1 MNSQP
6 MTKNIGQA
14 NTKTRTSTSLAD
26 LKKKVKDFA
35 VIDKQGLLVGV
46 VHDLIVDAN
55 RRLNLVIFISNQ
67 ANQKTGEY
75 GQQLADKHPSLFR
88 LQSQKIKQIDKPT
101 KSVFIDLNKSEI
113 EYMPEYLETETPGEA
128 YRQAALHL
136 PTLSENST
144 EQLVNNQTT
153 NSSVE
158 PVNLEQVSEEQ
169 IIRLLEERLV
179 VESSKRKIG
188 EVIVR
193 KVIETRM
200 IQVPVRR
207 EKLIVEQI
215 SPEHKQLAEID
226 LGEEEISG
234 VDLTEVERL
243 EVTGFDSSLTVS
255 GEFSSPKTA
264 SLLLNAIALERNH
277 GCKQVRITIAV
288 EDESQ
293 QKKYQEWFDRCSKG
307 QSLKPEK

>member
-1 MNSQP
+1 

-14 NTKTRTSTSLAD
+14 NSDQTSTSLAD
-26 LKKKVKDFA
+26 LKNKVSNFA
-35 VIDKQGLLVGV
+35 VYDRQGQLVGI

-55 RRLNLVIFISNQ
+55 RRLNLVISSNQ
-67 ANQKTGEY
+67 VNQETLED

-88 LQSQKIKQIDKPT
+88 LQSQRIKKIDKPT

-113 EYMPEYLETETPGEA
+113 EYMPEYLETETPGDA
-128 YRQAALHL
+128 YGQAALHL
-136 PTLSENST
+136 RTLSEST
-144 EQLVNNQTT
+144 EQ
-153 NSSVE
+153 
-158 PVNLEQVSEEQ
+158 PVNYLDEATEEQ
-169 IIRLLEERLV
+169 IISLLEERLV
-179 VESSKRKIG
+179 VESSKRKVG

-193 KVIETRM
+193 KEIETRM

-215 SPEHKQLAEID
+215 SPEYKQLAEID

-234 VDLTEVERL
+234 IDLTEVERV
-243 EVTGFDSSLTVS
+243 EVPHFGTGLMVS

-264 SLLLNAIALERNH
+264 SLLLNAIALEQNH
-277 GCKQVRITIAV
+277 GCNQVRVTIAV
-288 EDESQ
+288 EDESH

-307 QSLKPEK
+307 QQANPEK

>member
-14 NTKTRTSTSLAD
+14 NSDSQTSTSLAD
-26 LKKKVKDFA
+26 LRKKVKDFA
-35 VIDKQGLLVGV
+35 VFDQQGQLVGV
-46 VHDLIVDAN
+46 VHDLVVDTN
-55 RRLNLVIFISNQ
+55 RRLNLVISNQ
-67 ANQKTGEY
+67 VNQETLEY
-75 GQQLADKHPSLFR
+75 GQQLAGKHPSLFR
-88 LQSQKIKQIDKPT
+88 LQSQKIKKIDKPN

-113 EYMPEYLETETPGEA
+113 EYMPEYLETETPGE
-128 YRQAALHL
+128 RI
-136 PTLSENST
+136 LSENST
-144 EQLVNNQTT
+144 EQPVDYQTT
-153 NSSVE
+153 NNPVE
-158 PVNLEQVSEEQ
+158 PVNLEEATEEQ

-193 KVIETRM
+193 KQVETRM

-226 LGEEEISG
+226 LGQEEISG
-234 VDLTEVERL
+234 IELTDIEKL
-243 EVTGFDSSLTVS
+243 EVTHLNSGLTVS

-264 SLLLNAIALERNH
+264 SLLLNAIALEQNH
-277 GCKQVRITIAV
+277 GCNQVRVTIAV
-288 EDESQ
+288 EDESH

-307 QSLKPEK
+307 QQPNPEK

>member
-14 NTKTRTSTSLAD
+14 NANGTNTSIAD
-26 LKKKVKDFA
+26 LKKKVNNFA
-35 VIDKQGLLVGV
+35 VFDRQGQLIGV

-55 RRLNLVIFISNQ
+55 RRLNLVISNR
-67 ANQKTGEY
+67 ANQQTLEY
-75 GQQLADKHPSLFR
+75 DRQLTDKNPSLFR
-88 LQSQKIKQIDKPT
+88 LQSQRIKKIDKPT
-101 KSVFIDLNKSEI
+101 KSVFIDFNKSEI
-113 EYMPEYLETETPGEA
+113 EYMPEYSETEKPGDVSDGL
-128 YRQAALHL
+128 R
-136 PTLSENST
+136 LSNST
-144 EQLVNNQTT
+144 EQLANNQTI
-153 NSSVE
+153 NSPVE
-158 PVNLEQVSEEQ
+158 PVNLAEVSEEQ

-179 VESSKRKIG
+179 VESSKRKVG

-200 IQVPVRR
+200 IEVPVRR

-226 LGEEEISG
+226 LGQGEITG
-234 VDLTEVERL
+234 VDLTGVEKL
-243 EVTGFDSSLTVS
+243 EVTHFDSGLTVS

-277 GCKQVRITIAV
+277 GCNQVRVTIAV
-288 EDESQ
+288 ENESH
-293 QKKYQEWFDRCSKG
+293 QKKYQEWFDRCSQGRSPK
-307 QSLKPEK
+307 SEK

>member
-14 NTKTRTSTSLAD
+14 NSDSRTSTSLAD
-26 LKKKVKDFA
+26 LRKKVSNFA
-35 VIDKQGLLVGV
+35 VFDQQGQLVGV

-55 RRLNLVIFISNQ
+55 RRLNLVISNQ
-67 ANQKTGEY
+67 ANQGTLEY
-75 GQQLADKHPSLFR
+75 GQQLADKYPSLFR
-88 LQSQKIKQIDKPT
+88 LQSQRIKKIDKPT

-113 EYMPEYLETETPGEA
+113 EYMPEYLETETPGD
-128 YRQAALHL
+128 R
-136 PTLSENST
+136 TLSENST
-144 EQLVNNQTT
+144 ERLDNYQTI
-153 NSSVE
+153 NSPVE
-158 PVNLEQVSEEQ
+158 PENLDYVTEEQ

-179 VESSKRKIG
+179 VESSKRKVG

-207 EKLIVEQI
+207 ERLIVEQI

-226 LGEEEISG
+226 LGQEEISG
-234 VDLTEVERL
+234 IDLTEVEGL
-243 EVTGFDSSLTVS
+243 EATHFDSGLTVS

-264 SLLLNAIALERNH
+264 SLLLNAIALEQNH
-277 GCKQVRITIAV
+277 GCNQVRVTIGV
-288 EDESQ
+288 EDESHK
-293 QKKYQEWFDRCSKG
+293 KKYQEWFDRCSKG

>member
-14 NTKTRTSTSLAD
+14 NSDSQTSTSLTD
-26 LKKKVKDFA
+26 LKNKVINFA
-35 VIDKQGLLVGV
+35 VFDQQGGLVGV

-55 RRLNLVIFISNQ
+55 RRLNLVISNQ
-67 ANQKTGEY
+67 GN
-75 GQQLADKHPSLFR
+75 QQLADKHPYLFR
-88 LQSQKIKQIDKPT
+88 LQSQRIKKIDKPT

-113 EYMPEYLETETPGEA
+113 EYMPEYLEIEAPGDA
-128 YRQAALHL
+128 YRQAAPHL
-136 PTLSENST
+136 RTLSENST
-144 EQLVNNQTT
+144 EQLVNQTT
-153 NSSVE
+153 NSPVESVDLDE
-158 PVNLEQVSEEQ
+158 ATEEQ
-169 IIRLLEERLV
+169 IISLLEERLV
-179 VESSKRKIG
+179 VESRKRKVG

-193 KVIETRM
+193 KEIETRM

-226 LGEEEISG
+226 LGQEEISG
-234 VDLTEVERL
+234 VDLTEIERL
-243 EVTGFDSSLTVS
+243 EVPHFGSGLMVS

-264 SLLLNAIALERNH
+264 SLLLNAIALEQNH
-277 GCKQVRITIAV
+277 GCNQVRVTIAV
-288 EDESQ
+288 EDESH

-307 QSLKPEK
+307 QQPDPEK

>member
-1 MNSQP
+1 

-14 NTKTRTSTSLAD
+14 STKTRTSTSLAD
-26 LKKKVKDFA
+26 LKEKVKNFV
-35 VIDKQGLLVGV
+35 VIDRQGQLVGM

-55 RRLNLVIFISNQ
+55 RRLNLVISNQ
-67 ANQKTGEY
+67 ANQETVEY
-75 GQQLADKHPSLFR
+75 GQQLANKHPSLFR
-88 LQSQKIKQIDKPT
+88 LQSQRIKQIHKPT

-113 EYMPEYLETETPGEA
+113 EYMPEYLETETPGEG
-128 YRQAALHL
+128 
-136 PTLSENST
+136 TLSESST
-144 EQLVNNQTT
+144 EQLAKNQTT
-153 NSSVE
+153 NSPVE
-158 PVNLEQVSEEQ
+158 PVNLEQVTEEQ
-169 IIRLLEERLV
+169 IIRLIEERLF
-179 VESSKRKIG
+179 VESSKRKVG

-200 IQVPVRR
+200 LQVPVRR

-226 LGEEEISG
+226 LGQGEISG

-243 EVTGFDSSLTVS
+243 EVTRFDSGLTVN
-255 GEFSSPKTA
+255 GEFSSPKIA
-264 SLLLNAIALERNH
+264 SLLLNAIALEQNH
-277 GCKQVRITIAV
+277 GCKQVRVTIAV
-288 EDESQ
+288 EDESR

>member
-14 NTKTRTSTSLAD
+14 NANGTNTSIAD
-26 LKKKVKDFA
+26 LKKKVNNFA
-35 VIDKQGLLVGV
+35 VFDRQGQLIGV

-55 RRLNLVIFISNQ
+55 RRLNLVISNR
-67 ANQKTGEY
+67 ANQQTLEY
-75 GQQLADKHPSLFR
+75 DRQLTDKNPSLFR
-88 LQSQKIKQIDKPT
+88 LQSQRIKKIDKPT
-101 KSVFIDLNKSEI
+101 KSVFIDFNKSEI
-113 EYMPEYLETETPGEA
+113 EYMPEYSETEKPGDVSDGL
-128 YRQAALHL
+128 R
-136 PTLSENST
+136 LSNST
-144 EQLVNNQTT
+144 EQLANNQTI
-153 NSSVE
+153 NSPVE
-158 PVNLEQVSEEQ
+158 PVNLAEVSEEQ

-179 VESSKRKIG
+179 VESSKRKVG

-200 IQVPVRR
+200 IEVPVRR

-226 LGEEEISG
+226 LGQGEITG
-234 VDLTEVERL
+234 VDLTGVERL
-243 EVTGFDSSLTVS
+243 EVTHFDSGLTVS

-277 GCKQVRITIAV
+277 GCNQVRVTIAV
-288 EDESQ
+288 ENESH
-293 QKKYQEWFDRCSKG
+293 QKKYQEWFDRCSQGRSPK
-307 QSLKPEK
+307 SEK

>member
-1 MNSQP
+1 

-14 NTKTRTSTSLAD
+14 NTNTRTSPSLAD
-26 LKKKVKDFA
+26 LRKKVKDFA

-55 RRLNLVIFISNQ
+55 RRLNLVISNQ
-67 ANQKTGEY
+67 ANQKTVEY

-113 EYMPEYLETETPGEA
+113 EYMPEYLETETPGDA
-128 YRQAALHL
+128 NRQAALHL

-153 NSSVE
+153 NSPVE
-158 PVNLEQVSEEQ
+158 PVNLEQVSEEK

-234 VDLTEVERL
+234 VDLTEVERH
-243 EVTGFDSSLTVS
+243 EVTRIDGSLTVS

-277 GCKQVRITIAV
+277 GCKQVRVTIAV
-288 EDESQ
+288 EDESH

-307 QSLKPEK
+307 QSLKPQK

>member
-1 MNSQP
+1 

-14 NTKTRTSTSLAD
+14 NTNTRTSTSLAD
-26 LKKKVKDFA
+26 LRKKVKDFA
-35 VIDKQGLLVGV
+35 VIDKQGQLVGV

-55 RRLNLVIFISNQ
+55 RRLNLVISNQ
-67 ANQKTGEY
+67 ANQKTVESS
-75 GQQLADKHPSLFR
+75 QQLADKHPSLFR

-113 EYMPEYLETETPGEA
+113 EYMPEYLETETPGDA
-128 YRQAALHL
+128 NRQAALHL
-136 PTLSENST
+136 PTLSENLT

-153 NSSVE
+153 NSPVE
-158 PVNLEQVSEEQ
+158 PVNLEQVREEK

-243 EVTGFDSSLTVS
+243 EVTRIDGSLTVS

-277 GCKQVRITIAV
+277 GCKQVRVTIAV
-288 EDESQ
+288 EDESH

>member
-6 MTKNIGQA
+6 MAKNIGQA
-14 NTKTRTSTSLAD
+14 NSNSRTSSSLAD
-26 LKKKVKDFA
+26 LKNKVNNFA
-35 VIDKQGLLVGV
+35 VIDKQGQLVGV

-55 RRLNLVIFISNQ
+55 RRLNLVISNQ
-67 ANQKTGEY
+67 ANQQTGEY
-75 GQQLADKHPSLFR
+75 NQQLADKRPSLFR
-88 LQSQKIKQIDKPT
+88 LQSQRIKKIDKPT

-113 EYMPEYLETETPGEA
+113 EYMPEYLETETPGD
-128 YRQAALHL
+128 
-136 PTLSENST
+136 SNST
-144 EQLVNNQTT
+144 EQLANNRIT
-153 NSSVE
+153 NSPVE
-158 PVNLEQVSEEQ
+158 ATNSEEASEEQ

-179 VESSKRKIG
+179 VESSKRKVG

-200 IQVPVRR
+200 VQVPVRR

-226 LGEEEISG
+226 LGQEEIDG
-234 VDLTEVERL
+234 IDLTQVERL
-243 EVTGFDSSLTVS
+243 EVTHLDSALTVS
-255 GEFSSPKTA
+255 GEFTSPKTA

-277 GCKQVRITIAV
+277 GCKLVRVTIAV

-307 QSLKPEK
+307 QSIKSQK

>member
-14 NTKTRTSTSLAD
+14 NANGTNTSIAD
-26 LKKKVKDFA
+26 LKKKVNNFA
-35 VIDKQGLLVGV
+35 VFDRQGQLIGV

-55 RRLNLVIFISNQ
+55 RRLNLVISNR
-67 ANQKTGEY
+67 ANQQTLEY
-75 GQQLADKHPSLFR
+75 DRQLTDKNPSLFR
-88 LQSQKIKQIDKPT
+88 LQSQRIKKIDKPT
-101 KSVFIDLNKSEI
+101 KSVFIDFNKSEI
-113 EYMPEYLETETPGEA
+113 EYMPEYSETEKPGDVSDGL
-128 YRQAALHL
+128 R
-136 PTLSENST
+136 LSNST
-144 EQLVNNQTT
+144 EQLANNQTI
-153 NSSVE
+153 NSPVE
-158 PVNLEQVSEEQ
+158 SVNLAEVSEEQ

-179 VESSKRKIG
+179 VESSKRKVG

-200 IQVPVRR
+200 IEVPVRR

-226 LGEEEISG
+226 LGQGEITG
-234 VDLTEVERL
+234 VDLTGVERL
-243 EVTGFDSSLTVS
+243 EVTHFDSGLTVS

-277 GCKQVRITIAV
+277 GCNQVRVTIAV
-288 EDESQ
+288 ENESH
-293 QKKYQEWFDRCSKG
+293 QKKYQEWFDRCSQGRSPK
-307 QSLKPEK
+307 SEK

>member
-1 MNSQP
+1 

-14 NTKTRTSTSLAD
+14 NSNSRTSSSLAD
-26 LKKKVKDFA
+26 LKKKVNNFA
-35 VIDKQGLLVGV
+35 VIDKQGQLVGI

-55 RRLNLVIFISNQ
+55 RRLNLVISNQ
-67 ANQKTGEY
+67 ANQQTGEY
-75 GQQLADKHPSLFR
+75 NQQLANKRPSLFR
-88 LQSQKIKQIDKPT
+88 LQSQRIKKIDKPT

-113 EYMPEYLETETPGEA
+113 EYMPEYLERETPGD
-128 YRQAALHL
+128 
-136 PTLSENST
+136 SNST
-144 EQLVNNQTT
+144 EQLANNQIT
-153 NSSVE
+153 NSPVE
-158 PVNLEQVSEEQ
+158 ATNSEEASEEQ

-179 VESSKRKIG
+179 VESSKRKVG

-200 IQVPVRR
+200 VQVPVRR

-226 LGEEEISG
+226 LGQEEIDG
-234 VDLTEVERL
+234 IDLTQVERL
-243 EVTGFDSSLTVS
+243 EVTHFDGALTVS
-255 GEFSSPKTA
+255 GEFTSPKTA

-277 GCKQVRITIAV
+277 GCKVVRVTIAV

-293 QKKYQEWFDRCSKG
+293 QKKYQEWFDRCSKD
-307 QSLKPEK
+307 QSIKPEK

>member
-1 MNSQP
+1 

-14 NTKTRTSTSLAD
+14 NSNSRTSTSLAD
-26 LKKKVKDFA
+26 LKNKVNNFT
-35 VIDKQGLLVGV
+35 VIDKQGQLVGV

-55 RRLNLVIFISNQ
+55 RRLNLVISNQ
-67 ANQKTGEY
+67 VNQQTGEY
-75 GQQLADKHPSLFR
+75 NQQLADKRPSLFR
-88 LQSQKIKQIDKPT
+88 LQSQRIKKIDKPT

-113 EYMPEYLETETPGEA
+113 EYMPEYLETETPGD
-128 YRQAALHL
+128 
-136 PTLSENST
+136 SNST
-144 EQLVNNQTT
+144 EQLANNRIT
-153 NSSVE
+153 NSPVE
-158 PVNLEQVSEEQ
+158 ATNSEEASEEQ

-193 KVIETRM
+193 KIIETRM
-200 IQVPVRR
+200 VQVPVRR

-226 LGEEEISG
+226 LGQEEIDG
-234 VDLTEVERL
+234 IDLTQVERL
-243 EVTGFDSSLTVS
+243 EVTHFDGALTVS
-255 GEFSSPKTA
+255 GEFTSPKTA

-277 GCKQVRITIAV
+277 GCKLVRVTIAV

-293 QKKYQEWFDRCSKG
+293 QKKYQEWFDRCSKD
-307 QSLKPEK
+307 QSIKPEK

>member
-14 NTKTRTSTSLAD
+14 NTDERTSTSIAD
-26 LKKKVKDFA
+26 LRKKVKDFA
-35 VIDKQGLLVGV
+35 VIDRQGQLVGV

-55 RRLNLVIFISNQ
+55 RRLNLIISNQ
-67 ANQKTGEY
+67 ANQETLEY
-75 GQQLADKHPSLFR
+75 GQQLAEKHPSLFR
-88 LQSQKIKQIDKPT
+88 LQSQRIKQIDKPT

-113 EYMPEYLETETPGEA
+113 EYMPEYLQTETPGDD
-128 YRQAALHL
+128 YRQAAPHL
-136 PTLSENST
+136 PTLSEST
-144 EQLVNNQTT
+144 EQLANNQTT
-153 NSSVE
+153 NSPFE
-158 PVNLEQVSEEQ
+158 PVNLEQVTEEE
-169 IIRLLEERLV
+169 IIRLVEERLV
-179 VESSKRKIG
+179 VETSKRKVG

-226 LGEEEISG
+226 LGQGEISG
-234 VDLTEVERL
+234 VDLTEVEGF
-243 EVTGFDSSLTVS
+243 EVTRFDSGLTVS
-255 GEFSSPKTA
+255 SEFSSPKIA

-277 GCKQVRITIAV
+277 GCKQVRVTISV
-288 EDESQ
+288 EDESH

-307 QSLKPEK
+307 QSLKPGK

>member
-1 MNSQP
+1 

-14 NTKTRTSTSLAD
+14 NTNTRTSPSLAD
-26 LKKKVKDFA
+26 LRKKVKDFA

-55 RRLNLVIFISNQ
+55 RRLNLVISNQ
-67 ANQKTGEY
+67 ANQKTVEY

-113 EYMPEYLETETPGEA
+113 EYMPEYLETETPGDA
-128 YRQAALHL
+128 NRQAALHL

-153 NSSVE
+153 NSPVE
-158 PVNLEQVSEEQ
+158 PVNLEQVSEEK

-234 VDLTEVERL
+234 VDLTEVERH
-243 EVTGFDSSLTVS
+243 EVTRIDGSLTVS

-277 GCKQVRITIAV
+277 GCKQVRVTIAV
-288 EDESQ
+288 EDESH

>member
-14 NTKTRTSTSLAD
+14 NSDSHTSTSLAD
-26 LKKKVKDFA
+26 LRKKVNNFA
-35 VIDKQGLLVGV
+35 VFDQQGQLVGV

-55 RRLNLVIFISNQ
+55 RRLNLVISNQ
-67 ANQKTGEY
+67 ANQETLEY
-75 GQQLADKHPSLFR
+75 SQQLADKHPSFFR
-88 LQSQKIKQIDKPT
+88 LQSQRIKKIDKPT

-113 EYMPEYLETETPGEA
+113 EYMPEYLETETPGDA
-128 YRQAALHL
+128 DRQAALHL
-136 PTLSENST
+136 RTLSENST
-144 EQLVNNQTT
+144 EQLVNYQTT
-153 NSSVE
+153 NSPVE
-158 PVNLEQVSEEQ
+158 PVNLDEATEEQ

-179 VESSKRKIG
+179 VKSSKRKVG

-193 KVIETRM
+193 KEIETRM

-226 LGEEEISG
+226 LGQEEISG
-234 VDLTEVERL
+234 IDLSEVERL
-243 EVTGFDSSLTVS
+243 EVPHFGSGLMVS

-264 SLLLNAIALERNH
+264 SLLLNAIALEQNH
-277 GCKQVRITIAV
+277 GCKQLRVIIAV
-288 EDESQ
+288 EDESH

-307 QSLKPEK
+307 QQPNPEK